1 MRKRFRVI
9 GQEIKKLR
17 EGKGWSQEYLACL
30 LGIAQPDLANFEA
43 GNKRPSKVVLRA
55 LNYVFGVSIDDL
67 VFEQSRFY
75 KKGRE
80 FLKE

>member
-1 MRKRFRVI
+1 MEKRFRLI

-30 LGIAQPDLANFEA
+30 LGIARPDLTNFEA
-43 GNKRPSKVVLRA
+43 GNKRPSKVVLRG
-55 LNYVFGVSIDDL
+55 LKYVFGVSVDDL
-67 VFEQSRFY
+67 VFEQSLFY

>member
-1 MRKRFRVI
+1 MPKRFRVI

-30 LGIAQPDLANFEA
+30 LGIAQQDLASFET

-55 LNYVFGVSIDDL
+55 LKYVFGVSVADIVSRQDL
-67 VFEQSRFY
+67 FY
-75 KKGRE
+75 KKGKE